1 MVDVPAPPLRPW
13 ADLDT
18 DLVSCIGDCCA
29 PRDYASCRAVCVAW
43 RSALP
48 PLLSLPLAVLPADA
62 AAGHPAVSVAACF
75 LRARRWSRLP
85 GLRCPTAL
93 VGDAAASCRCV
104 GARDG
109 WIALVAAAA
118 ADGGALLFN
127 PFTGA
132 QIKLQASLY
141 DPTREEAPK
150 VVFSPDPT
158 PHDFAAV
165 SVTRPNRIA
174 VQRAADGY
182 SDSVVKYTNHLMDGA
197 DLVDVAYGGGG
208 GDGKVYCLA
217 KGGEVYVLR
226 LKRRRRRGAPWLPAL
241 EVGPLHRA
249 PLGADAFPAPY
260 NVISQH
266 TDAKN
271 LLLYD
276 GALYQVWRRPNGAGS
291 VTVDAPAAGGKRW
304 VRISEGEVFVLRY
317 EPGRWPRWA
326 VAEGK
331 ELGGN
336 AVFVGINDA
345 AVVRGEGVSANSVYY
360 WDSPPEGGHEPVVFN
375 MATRASVRW
384 PAVATGGT
392 SSSPV
397 WYFLPAAT
405 DEETTSEEAACPE
418 YDDEH
423 SAADM

>member
-13 ADLDT
+13 ADLDA
-18 DLVSCIGDCCA
+18 DLISCIGDCCVLT
-29 PRDYASCRAVCVAW
+29 DYASCLAVCAAW

-48 PLLSLPLAVLPADA
+48 PPLSLPLAVLPADA

-93 VGDAAASCRCV
+93 IGGAAASCRCV

-109 WIALVAAAA
+109 WIALVATAA

-127 PFTGA
+127 PFTGTE
-132 QIKLQASLY
+132 IPLHASLY
-141 DPTREEAPK
+141 DPARDAVAAPK
-150 VVFSPDPT
+150 IVFSPDPT
-158 PHDFAAV
+158 PRDFAAV

-182 SDSVVKYTNHLMDGA
+182 SDSVVEYTNHLMDGA
-197 DLVDVAYGGGG
+197 DLVDVAYGGG
-208 GDGKVYCLA
+208 GKVYCLA

-276 GALYQVWRRPNGAGS
+276 GALYQVWRRPTGAGS
-291 VTVDAPAAGGKRW
+291 VTVDTPAAGGKRW
-304 VRISEGEVFVLRY
+304 VRISEGDVFVLRY

-326 VAEGK
+326 VAEWK
-331 ELGGN
+331 KDLGGN
-336 AVFVGINDA
+336 AVFVGSNDA
-345 AVVRGEGVSANSVYY
+345 AVVRGEGVSVNSVYY
-360 WDSPPEGGHEPVVFN
+360 WDNPPEGGHEPVVFN

-392 SSSPV
+392 SSPV
-397 WYFLPAAT
+397 WYISPAAT
-405 DEETTSEEAACPE
+405 DEEATCEETACPE

-423 SAADM
+423 SADM